1 MELAFSANLTDRSL
15 NVQAHCKD
23 WRDRRTAAKT
33 RVYVSLQDGD
43 VQMEEPPVG
52 TQGVNAE
59 NDKLWR
65 KYHRLEIA
73 AMKAKIEKA
82 LPAIA
87 AACGPMVKLGT
98 TKAVSLSIDDFR
110 FSRKAGCSC
119 PCSPGFIYDGRIWS
133 SGDGPID
140 LWISAAKTADHQR
153 DQNRRAAE
161 RELAKAQEALDRAAA
176 IYGASVAEI
185 LDES

>member
-1 MELAFSANLTDRSL
+1 MELAFSVNLTDRSL
-15 NVQAHCKD
+15 NVQARRKD
-23 WRDRRTAAKT
+23 WRDRRTATKT
-33 RVYVSLQDGD
+33 RVYVSLQDED
-43 VQMEEPPVG
+43 IQMEKPPSG
-52 TQGVNAE
+52 IQGVNAE

-73 AMKAKIEKA
+73 AAKAKIEKA

-87 AACGPMVKLGT
+87 AACGPSALWT

-140 LWISAAKTADHQR
+140 LWISAAETADHQR

-185 LDES
+185 LGES